1 MPSHVGDGADDVVGC
16 EMSLPNQL
24 QAGSQTLRSA
34 KPDPSF
40 AHHDQVVTTDR
51 SLLMH
56 LVWTSIT

>member
-16 EMSLPNQL
+16 DEMSLPNQL

-40 AHHDQVVTTDR
+40 AHHDQVVTTD
-51 SLLMH
+51 
-56 LVWTSIT
+56 